1 MNYLNI
7 KRRDIANGL
16 GVRVSVFVCG
26 CTHHCKGC
34 FNPETWNFNAG
45 EPFSDKQLKLVLDF
59 LQPDYVQ
66 GLTMLGGEPME
77 PENQPAVYN
86 LIKEVKSKYPQKDI
100 WIYSGYLYEELT
112 NKNSKVST
120 NHTLNILSLCDVLV
134 DGEFVLEKKNL
145 RLKFRGSQNQ
155 RIIDVKKSLAT
166 GTVCLYNVD

>member
-134 DGEFVLEKKNL
+134 DGEFVLDKKNL